1 VAVATDMLVNGDTVQ
16 AAAPVV
22 AQSGYNAIVG
32 GTASVNNVIS
42 WPHLLRWLVDR
53 AKAGVP
59 VDTVVGNWDSA
70 FRWAMLWQ
78 LPVNTFPGGS
88 GVENLQRVS
97 QQVANLQIP
106 LPKFAVSSAAP
117 ANKLIGFTKS
127 DTLEELVEAGST
139 ISESERSIRTQSVM
153 YVKTENTGYRLV
165 YGDTRSIFNYG
176 A

>member
-1 VAVATDMLVNGDTVQ
+1 VTQSSYDTATGV
-16 AAAPVV
+16 
-22 AQSGYNAIVG
+22 
-32 GTASVNNVIS
+32 TATAGAIS

-78 LPVNTFPGGS
+78 QPVNTMDGGQPIQ
-88 GVENLQRVS
+88 NLQRVA
-97 QQVANLQIP
+97 QQVANLEIP

-117 ANKLIGFTKS
+117 AGKLVGFTKS

-139 ISESERSIRTQSVM
+139 ISESERSIRTQSVI

-165 YGDTRSIFNYG
+165 YGDTRSILNY
-176 A
+176 AA